1 MYQTK
6 AQLSGIEMMLS
17 SSQMSAEV
25 MESMKGVNKVLTKVN
40 DDMNVQDIQKMI
52 RDFQKESEKFGMKTE
67 MMQDAMD
74 DAMGNANDH
83 EAADEIYNQICEEQG
98 LAMDG

>member
-25 MESMKGVNKVLTKVN
+25 MESMKGVNAVLGKVN

-67 MMQDAMD
+67 MMQDAME
-74 DAMGNANDH
+74 DAMGNANDD
-83 EAADEIYNQICEEQG
+83 EAADEVYNQICAEQG
-98 LAMDG
+98 LQMDG